1 MTREFAALAKLYSL
15 HEVTGDAYSAAW
27 VVASWRDNGISY
39 VPAVRNK
46 STLYLEALPCWTRGA
61 VRIPEHAQL
70 LRELRLLERRVSR
83 VGRDLIDTRN
93 GSDDHANVV
102 CGVVALLAGTSTY
115 ASDLRWVDGDGDGPE
130 AAMDAWRRLEL
141 QSNTFCAITGE
152 ERCRSECSRITDK
165 NGKRREVSE
174 GIYRQLFGD
183 DADVIEDGER
193 VTVPLRMRDGQPPAD

>member
-27 VVASWRDNGISY
+27 VVASWRDNGITY
-39 VPAVRNK
+39 APAVRNK

-61 VRIPEHAQL
+61 VRIPDHAQL

-93 GSDDHANVV
+93 GSDDHANAT

-115 ASDLRWVDGDGDGPE
+115 ASDLRWVDGGDDDPE
-130 AAMDAWRRLEL
+130 AAQHAWRRLEL
-141 QSNTFCAITGE
+141 QQI
-152 ERCRSECSRITDK
+152 
-165 NGKRREVSE
+165 
-174 GIYRQLFGD
+174 LFP
-183 DADVIEDGER
+183 R
-193 VTVPLRMRDGQPPAD
+193 